1 MTGFA
6 THVDLVG
13 LAVTVDVDLAIAVVA
28 GTGLVVARRR
38 LGQRVGV
45 VMAGGA
51 FLVEGLGRGRVGQL
65 FGFLVVQPVGVV
77 IAPGL
82 AATVGEGVVAVLVE
96 LHEGEQVGADAEQV
110 ALLVHGTAVGQF
122 HWIDA
127 GRILGILG
135 ILGAE
140 LELAV
145 AILVEGR
152 GEADRRCIGGRLGA
166 DLVLVEAARLVVAM
180 EPELGAG
187 HELVQTLVELGE
199 AGEVLQLA
207 LLADDRDAQPVR
219 GLGEVLLILVAFD
232 AGGAADVG
240 GIRRHVAGDLD
251 QHRRG
256 AQFVC
261 AQRLARLVAARQV
274 LGGGRLDIDEVL
286 AAGDVGEAEFA
297 PGIGLRIQVAPA
309 IGGQVV
315 FQRFVVRRILFDFDR
330 RLAHRRD
337 VGGGDQPDRGIGH
350 LEEGLLA
357 AVLDHALERRVR
369 VSLDAAGT
377 AVDQEYGYE
386 RQQAPGNGLF
396 HHDPLF
402 LLECP
407 P

>member
-1 MTGFA
+1 
-6 THVDLVG
+6 LSK
-13 LAVTVDVDLAIAVVA
+13 DLAW
-28 GTGLVVARRR
+28 
-38 LGQRVGV
+38 
-45 VMAGGA
+45 
-51 FLVEGLGRGRVGQL
+51 GRVGQL
-65 FGFLVVQPVGVV
+65 FGFLVEEPVGVV
-77 IAPGL
+77 VAPRL
-82 AATVGEGVVAVLVE
+82 AAAVGEGLVAVLVE
-96 LHEGEQVGADAEQV
+96 LHEGEQVGADADQV
-110 ALLVHGTAVGQF
+110 ALLVHGAAVGHF
-122 HWIDA
+122 HRIDPC
-127 GRILGILG
+127 RIVGILG
-135 ILGAE
+135 IFSAE
-140 LELAV
+140 LQRTVL
-145 AILVEGR
+145 ILVEGGGKTHAGGIR
-152 GEADRRCIGGRLGA
+152 GRLGA

-187 HELVQTLVELGE
+187 HELVQPLVEFRE

-256 AQFVC
+256 AQFVG

-274 LGGGRLDIDEVL
+274 LRGGRLDIDEVL
-286 AAGDVGEAEFA
+286 AAGHVGEAELA

-357 AVLDHALERRVR
+357 AVLDHTLERRVR
-369 VSLDAAGT
+369 VSLDASGT

-402 LLECP
+402 LFESP
-407 P
+407 PMASNPCATGGFRSPRPYTSGNAAGLSLDHDACR